1 MLTEVGLQRTE
12 STVLQYSMKHEPY
25 EARIVL
31 GRVYEGEFRMKGAR
45 DGSKSSLLDP
55 LLGVWQSA

>member
-1 MLTEVGLQRTE
+1 MLTEVGLQRTK
-12 STVLQYSMKHEPY
+12 STLLQYSMKHEPY

-45 DGSKSSLLDP
+45 DGNKSSLLDP

>member
-1 MLTEVGLQRTE
+1 MLTELGPQRTE
-12 STVLQYSMKHEPY
+12 STVLQYSTKHEPY